1 MLSPTSTCCARPSL
15 PTWYAQEARNAPVQ
29 AAARA
34 RPCCMFVTCVGRQ
47 GRQAGQAGGGGAV
60 ALEERSQRL
69 WFDFAHSRQTVSLL
83 RFLHHPTTPHAEH
96 PPPPYTPPTPCTPH
110 TPHAAHAARTT
121 ATAALRT
128 HPVRGMQCH
137 VSPRPDDVGDC
148 NHKRQRRA
156 AVDPVHAVTQRK
168 PLEEVGKPP
177 AKKQSKGRAH
187 RGTARARQAAT
198 PVDQPQRYSNAG

>member
-1 MLSPTSTCCARPSL
+1 MKST
-15 PTWYAQEARNAPVQ
+15 
-29 AAARA
+29 RA
-34 RPCCMFVTCVGRQ
+34 SCGQ
-47 GRQAGQAGGGGAV
+47 GQTLLHVCHVCGQAGQAGQAGRAGGWWWCGCVGGAITKAV
-60 ALEERSQRL
+60 VRFCSQPT
-69 WFDFAHSRQTVSLL
+69 DSL
-83 RFLHHPTTPHAEH
+83 PPPI
-96 PPPPYTPPTPCTPH
+96 PPPPNHTTCGAPTSTIYTTH
-110 TPHAAHAARTT
+110 TLQAAHAARTT
-121 ATAALRT
+121 ATAVLRT